1 MNVPINLVSLY
12 LVKHAFGQLA
22 LSLLEEKKNTKYSLF
37 HADNTWSLCITFQ
50 I

>member
-22 LSLLEEKKNTKYSLF
+22 LSLLEEKKTQNIHYF
-37 HADNTWSLCITFQ
+37 MQITLGHSV
-50 I
+50 